1 MADIFELFKKIG
13 STSPEKSA
21 PISHLIVGLG
31 NPGAEYRDTRHNA
44 GFFAVDEIA
53 RRIGTQVDRARFH
66 ALVGEGKLGE
76 ARVLLMKPET
86 FMNASGTAIAEAASF
101 YKIPPER
108 VIVLCDDISFAPGVI
123 RIRRRGSAGG
133 HNGLKSIIECLGS
146 QDFMRVKIGV
156 GEKPRPDYPLV
167 DWVLGKLPPADR
179 ALLDARLPD
188 VADAVSMMVR
198 GECEPAMNRYP
209 R

>member
-1 MADIFELFKKIG
+1 MADIFELFKRIG

-188 VADAVSMMVR
+188 VAEAVSMMVR